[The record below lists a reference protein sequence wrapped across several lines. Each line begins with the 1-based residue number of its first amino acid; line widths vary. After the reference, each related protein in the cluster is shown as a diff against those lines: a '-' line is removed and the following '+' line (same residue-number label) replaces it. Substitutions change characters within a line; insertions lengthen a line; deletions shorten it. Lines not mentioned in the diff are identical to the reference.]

1 MTLHKGSI
9 YVIVLLTFSASD
21 QVSLVLD
28 VFADGYAQ
36 YDSALEVACSPVSLV
51 DIGVGFAAVG
61 LLSMRGILG
70 YEGWRWLFLIE

>member
-1 MTLHKGSI
+1 MLVAHQI
-9 YVIVLLTFSASD
+9 
-21 QVSLVLD
+21 SLVLD
-28 VFADGYAQ
+28 VFSTRFAI
-36 YDSALEVACSPVSLV
+36 LSPYVELKFSLFPTV